1 MKSPDDAGPGGRAA
15 RPGWPTP
22 PPTAGSSLTAMQ
34 RDAAGVRAL
43 IAAGADVN
51 VADGDGT
58 TALHWAAY
66 HGDVDLVAALLAAG
80 AKRHAPRRAS
90 AR

>member
-1 MKSPDDAGPGGRAA
+1 MSLRMTLALVAVLSAGMADAAPDSRIV
-15 RPGWPTP
+15 
-22 PPTAGSSLTAMQ
+22 LTAMQ
-34 RDAAGVRAL
+34 RDGAGVRAL

-66 HGDVDLVAALLAAG
+66 HGDSDLVAAVTLAPA
-80 AKRHAPRRAS
+80 ARS
-90 AR
+90 AATKSESPW

>member
-1 MKSPDDAGPGGRAA
+1 
-15 RPGWPTP
+15 
-22 PPTAGSSLTAMQ
+22 MQ

-66 HGDVDLVAALLAAG
+66 HGDSELVAALLAAG
-80 AKRHAPRRAS
+80 ARVTRRDAHRRA
-90 AR
+90 